1 MSNNIEMNNS
11 KKLTNNSQLKNNS
24 KIQRN
29 NLIVKNKLFTS
40 NEITLIENPGI
51 LKNNLEFPTFRYEGG
66 SGFKNVILQLRQNE
80 GIQAEGGAM
89 NYMMNNI
96 KIKTTS
102 GSNILS
108 GFGRLLSGS
117 TFFYNLFINEGNNV
131 ADISLAGVNPGNVG
145 CFYIP
150 AGKSIQLVSSTY
162 VCSTVNLKVTGVAKT
177 GGIITGYGLFYVNVT
192 AEQTPGLVWINSF
205 GDIIKQTLKQND
217 KISIDNG
224 VLLGYDSTIKMH
236 TSTVGGI
243 KSTLFS
249 GEGLITQIINE
260 NINPI
265 TIYLQGRSNSAY
277 MEYICSKCKHSSHG
291 GNISV
296 SDMILSGGKKK
307 RNYNK
312 KNTKNTNKK

>member
-1 MSNNIEMNNS
+1 MQEDL
-11 KKLTNNSQLKNNS
+11 LTEEVLNPTNPALE
-24 KIQRN
+24 KIQNFTGTYPKQLWALAFTEMWERFCFYGMRGVLTFFMIDKLFLSDEKAN
-29 NLIVKNKLFTS
+29 LQYGAIQAFVYAFTFIGGILADKILGFKKSLLFGGLIMILGNLIIAFS
-40 NEITLIENPGI
+40 
-51 LKNNLEFPTFRYEGG
+51 PTD
-66 SGFKNVILQLRQNE
+66 
-80 GIQAEGGAM
+80 
-89 NYMMNNI
+89 
-96 KIKTTS
+96 
-102 GSNILS
+102 
-108 GFGRLLSGS
+108 
-117 TFFYNLFINEGNNV
+117 FFYIGIVFSIIGTGFFKPN
-131 ADISLAGVNPGNVG
+131 ISSMVG
-145 CFYIP
+145 ELYT
-150 AGKSIQLVSSTY
+150 KSD
-162 VCSTVNLKVTGVAKT
+162 NRRDA
-177 GGIITGYGLFYVNVT
+177 GYGLFYVNVT
-192 AEQTPGLVWINSF
+192 AQETPGLVWINSF
-205 GDIIKQTLKQND
+205 GDIIKQTLNQND

-224 VLLGYDSTIKMH
+224 VLLGYDSTINMH

-249 GEGLITQIINE
+249 GEGLITEIINK